1 MSCPAAGD
9 CGAIADRAGVGY
21 VLQQSGGTWA
31 QARQVKGVTG
41 PGSAWVISCA
51 APGICVAGGNDHN
64 ISEVWVLAR
73 STAATTLTTVSPARS
88 MVTYGAEGAQK
99 ITVTVQATTPTP
111 AGKVTVTANGKAVC
125 TITLKNG
132 TGSCELAARQL
143 KPGTYKVTAAYR
155 GGAPFKASTSAAKTF
170 KVTG

>member
-1 MSCPAAGD
+1 M
-9 CGAIADRAGVGY
+9 
-21 VLQQSGGTWA
+21 
-31 QARQVKGVTG
+31 
-41 PGSAWVISCA
+41 
-51 APGICVAGGNDHN
+51 
-64 ISEVWVLAR
+64 
-73 STAATTLTTVSPARS
+73 SPAKS
-88 MVTYGAEGAQK
+88 KVTYGAEGAQK

-132 TGSCELAARQL
+132 TGSCGLAARQL

-155 GGAPFKASTSAAKTF
+155 GAAPYRPSSSAQKTF

>member
-1 MSCPAAGD
+1 ML
-9 CGAIADRAGVGY
+9 R
-21 VLQQSGGTWA
+21 QSGGTWA
-31 QARQVKGVTG
+31 PARPVKGVTG
-41 PGSAWVISCA
+41 PGSASVISCA

-64 ISEVWVLAR
+64 ITEVWVLAR
-73 STAATTLTTVSPARS
+73 STAATTLTTVSPAKS
-88 MVTYGAEGAQK
+88 KVTYGAEGAQK

-132 TGSCELAARQL
+132 TGSCRLAARQL
-143 KPGTYKVTAAYR
+143 KPGTYKAVATYR
-155 GGAPFKASTSAAKTF
+155 GAAPYKPSSSAQKTF